1 MSDKVIPLDGPG
13 ATPRA
18 RLIFAVDVAA
28 SRAPTW
34 DTVCE
39 LQSKMFA
46 SAVSVGELAVQFVSY
61 NGMESCHAS
70 KWMTGDE
77 QFEPPTDLIE
87 CHCRRHCTE
96 VAQVLEH
103 ALREHDVAPIQAV
116 ALIAGAVDESLAFL
130 APMAQSLGERGVPL
144 FIFHNDSSRDIGA
157 RRVFRHLALKSGG
170 TYFESDPG
178 KLSEQIGAVARV
190 AVGDVGA
197 IERITGSAPL
207 TDQSK

>member
-1 MSDKVIPLDGPG
+1 MPLSQALYGSR
-13 ATPRA
+13 PR
-18 RLIFAVDVAA
+18 
-28 SRAPTW
+28 
-34 DTVCE
+34 
-39 LQSKMFA
+39 
-46 SAVSVGELAVQFVSY
+46 
-61 NGMESCHAS
+61 
-70 KWMTGDE
+70 
-77 QFEPPTDLIE
+77 
-87 CHCRRHCTE
+87 
-96 VAQVLEH
+96 LEH
-103 ALREHDVAPIQAV
+103 ALREHDAAPIQAV

-144 FIFHNDSSRDIGA
+144 FIFHTDSSRDIGA

-170 TYFESDPG
+170 TYFESDPE